1 MMRLA
6 WGSMYLHAPSDEY
19 FLIFRHMG
27 QSQSVRT
34 QQKRRETKVKKSQTG
49 ICEMSTSRYV
59 INLSIVACSECDTNI
74 TVSSR
79 SRSEVARF
87 ISGRAPGN
95 AGIVMWGSS
104 FACYHLV
111 NAAQGWSHY
120 EKGMYSIKLLV
131 ITGAPGLANQFYRSH
146 VLQLSV
152 LLRNAAS
159 TSQELANMSLNSSYL
174 LMKALLIVGQH
185 TVDVHGRFEEP
196 KHNVRHFLYEAVGK
210 CFCFSA
216 CGKIIT
222 NAIKA
227 TRFFLRY
234 LYVMVSCIATL

>member
-104 FACYHLV
+104 FACYRLA

-146 VLQLSV
+146 VLCYA
-152 LLRNAAS
+152 RR
-159 TSQELANMSLNSSYL
+159 TSS
-174 LMKALLIVGQH
+174 
-185 TVDVHGRFEEP
+185 
-196 KHNVRHFLYEAVGK
+196 
-210 CFCFSA
+210 
-216 CGKIIT
+216 
-222 NAIKA
+222 
-227 TRFFLRY
+227 
-234 LYVMVSCIATL
+234 